1 MIPTDVKPTETKAAD
16 DMYSGANVPV
26 TLAAKI
32 MRKDP
37 MFIRIGLQRGILPFG
52 MAIKKSETGKQ
63 FDYYISPKLF
73 FEYTSCNVE
82 DGMLEA

>member
-1 MIPTDVKPTETKAAD
+1 MIPTDVKPTEAKAAD

-32 MRKDP
+32 MHKDP

-73 FEYTSCNVE
+73 FEYTGYKVE